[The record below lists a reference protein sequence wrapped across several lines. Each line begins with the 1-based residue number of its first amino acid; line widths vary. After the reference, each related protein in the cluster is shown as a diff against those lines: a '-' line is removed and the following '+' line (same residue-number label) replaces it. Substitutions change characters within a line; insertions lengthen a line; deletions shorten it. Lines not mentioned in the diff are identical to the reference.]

1 MDYAQQQRNPARHWL
16 GLSFVA
22 LLHVVVIYA
31 LVNGL
36 AHKIVDAVRK
46 PIETV
51 IVKESAPPP
60 PPPPSLV
67 LPPPKMDVPPPPFVP
82 APEIPIPVPPPQH
95 AITQVVRTP
104 PPVPVA
110 VRPAPPRPVQV
121 TRTRPALD
129 RSSCATAEP
138 EYPMSSRRSMESGTV
153 VLRIEIGI
161 NGMPARVEIARSSGY
176 ERLDVAAREW
186 IASCRF
192 RAATVDSKPVSSWVA
207 QAYTFTLQD

>member
-51 IVKESAPPP
+51 IVKENAPPP
-60 PPPPSLV
+60 PPPAAP
-67 LPPPKMDVPPPPFVP
+67 PPPKLDVPPPFVP
-82 APEIPIPVPPPQH
+82 PPDIPIAVPPPR
-95 AITQVVRTP
+95 AITQVVHTP
-104 PPVPVA
+104 PPVA
-110 VRPAPPRPVQV
+110 VRPAPVRPAPVRPTLV
-121 TRTRPALD
+121 VRTRPALD
-129 RSSCATAEP
+129 RSSCATTEP
-138 EYPMSSRRSMESGTV
+138 EYPMSSRRNMEAGTV
-153 VLRIEIGI
+153 VLRIEIGT
-161 NGMPARVEIARSSGY
+161 NGLPAQVDIARSSGY
-176 ERLDVAAREW
+176 QRLDVSARGW
-186 IASCRF
+186 ISSCRF
-192 RAATVDSKPVSSWVA
+192 RPAMVDGKPVLSWVA